1 MSHEHNEANSRRVLI
16 ALVMTAVFTVVELI
30 GGIITGS
37 LALLAD
43 AGHMLTDTM
52 ALTLAVI
59 AFRVSNRPA
68 DSKRTYGYQR
78 FQILAAFIN
87 GLCLLGIVVWIVVEA
102 VSRLLSPQD
111 IQATG
116 MLYIACAGLVVNIL
130 SFAVLH
136 GGDRENLNMRGAAL
150 HVLGDLLGSV
160 AAIAAALV
168 IIATGWTP
176 IDPILSVLVAILI
189 LRSAWH
195 LVRRSAHVLLEGS
208 PDWLDV
214 REMQDNVTQRVDA
227 VVAIHHVHVWGLTQ
241 QDLMLTMHVV
251 LDQPGTNATAVVR
264 EVKQILRSHY
274 GIRHSTIEVD
284 LDGCADDGAG
294 VPR

>member
-78 FQILAAFIN
+78 FQILAAFVN
-87 GLCLLGIVVWIVVEA
+87 GLCLLGIVAWIVVEA

-111 IQATG
+111 ILATG
-116 MLYIACAGLVVNIL
+116 MLYVACAGLVVNIL

-136 GGDRENLNMRGAAL
+136 GGDRENLNMRGATL

-214 REMQDNVTQRVDA
+214 RQMQDNVTQRVDA
-227 VVAIHHVHVWGLTQ
+227 VVAVHHIHVWGLTQ

-251 LDQPGTNATAVVR
+251 LDGPGVNATAVVR
-264 EVKQILRSHY
+264 EVKQILRSDY